1 MAKKIRKHIVKNV
14 LLKKPVPKEELT
26 TWNGNIPL
34 NIAKYDRI
42 SFSVLINKRREVRKI
57 ENISYDILIDDRWV
71 NVLRYDD
78 HGGIGLLHKHT
89 KVAINDTRE
98 IESSEGIKRSPNKQT
113 QFRWAFKD
121 IKRNYLNYRTKFLK
135 NSNIDLY

>member
-14 LLKKPVPKEELT
+14 LFKNPVPKEELT
-26 TWNGNIPL
+26 TWNGDIPL

-42 SFSVLINKRREVRKI
+42 SFSVLINKRREIRKI
-57 ENISYDILIDDRWV
+57 ENVSYDIFIEDRWV
-71 NVLRYDD
+71 NVMRYDD
-78 HGGIGLLHKHT
+78 HGGVGLLHKHI
-89 KVAINDTRE
+89 KVALNDERE
-98 IESSEGIKRSPNKQT
+98 IRSSGGVKKSPNKQT

-121 IKRNYLNYRTKFLK
+121 IQKNYLNYRTKFLK